1 MLERVLVEHG
11 SPTLVRLK
19 LGSLMNV
26 FHEGSEILNKEMRR
40 INRTLAPKGLVLTAL
55 RVDEKR
61 ALLYLFR
68 CEHLRCK
75 LSCPMVRSF
84 LREYGYERFTVSEA
98 IKTLR
103 QRITLKGDFPH
114 EIGVFLDY
122 PLSDIQDFIR
132 HGVQNC
138 RMCGVWKVYSNEED
152 ARRTFNRFKKCK
164 DVYTRKY
171 REGCPLAQLTVATK
185 AA

>member
-1 MLERVLVEHG
+1 MEHG
-11 SPTLVRLK
+11 SPTLARLK

-26 FHEGSEILNKEMRR
+26 FHNGMEALQGEIRRLNRM
-40 INRTLAPKGLVLTAL
+40 LAPKGLVLTAL
-55 RVDEKR
+55 RADEKR

-68 CEHLRCK
+68 CEHLRRK
-75 LSCPMVRSF
+75 LTCPLVRAF
-84 LREYGYERFTVSEA
+84 LSGYGYEKFTAAEA
-98 IKTLR
+98 IKFLR
-103 QRITLKGDFPH
+103 TRMAREGDFPH

-132 HGVQNC
+132 HGGQNC
-138 RMCGVWKVYSNEED
+138 RMCGVWKVYSNEDD
-152 ARRTFNRFKKCK
+152 ARRTFDRFKKCR

-171 REGCPLAQLTVATK
+171 REGCPLARLTVATG

>member
-11 SPTLVRLK
+11 SPTLARLK

-26 FHEGSEILNKEMRR
+26 FHDDSDVLHREIRR
-40 INRTLAPKGLVLTAL
+40 LNRTLAPKGLVLTAL
-55 RVDEKR
+55 SVDEKR

-68 CEHLRCK
+68 CEHLRRK
-75 LSCPMVRSF
+75 LSCPMVRAF
-84 LREYGYERFTVSEA
+84 LSEYGYKGFTVSKA
-98 IKTLR
+98 VNTLR
-103 QRITLKGDFPH
+103 KRIARQGDFPH

-132 HGVQNC
+132 HEGQNC

-152 ARRTFNRFKKCK
+152 ARRTFDRFKKCK
-164 DVYTRKY
+164 DVYTRKF
-171 REGCPLAQLTVATK
+171 REGCPLARLTVATG